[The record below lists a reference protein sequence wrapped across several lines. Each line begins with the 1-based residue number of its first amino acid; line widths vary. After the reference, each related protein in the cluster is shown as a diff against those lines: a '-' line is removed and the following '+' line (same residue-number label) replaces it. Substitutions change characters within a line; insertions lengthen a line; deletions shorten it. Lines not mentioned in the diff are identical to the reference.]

1 MECLKIKSKFAI
13 TGNYQWQLVEDL
25 KWFLY
30 GFLLAAQIIC
40 LIKQSRGLMFSNYC
54 VSGLLFSLIGMQ
66 SCQ

>member
-13 TGNYQWQLVEDL
+13 TDNYQWQFVEDL

-30 GFLLAAQIIC
+30 GFLLAAQTIC
-40 LIKQSRGLMFSNYC
+40 LIKQFRGLMFSNYR
-54 VSGLLFSLIGMQ
+54 VSGLLFSLIGMR